1 MQYADQNKLDYRSKR
16 SKKDASKPSAK
27 HSGLLGK
34 VWRITKRTP
43 AIVSLPP
50 MQRGA
55 DAGTAPLRRGL
66 VISAMSLDVVPAI
79 LGLSVAACTSIGPS
93 TVPHDRIDYATAIGN
108 SWKEQTLLNIV
119 KLRYADM
126 PIFLAVDQVIAGYQL
141 QSAVG
146 GSFTAGNFNAALV
159 GPFTASGSATA
170 TGTYTDRPT
179 VIYSPLTGVDFLK
192 RLMTPVPPSP
202 GRSTVASSGEGR
214 AAQGCFRCGAIP

>member
-1 MQYADQNKLDYRSKR
+1 MQYADQNKLDYRAKR

-119 KLRYADM
+119 KLRY
-126 PIFLAVDQVIAGYQL
+126 
-141 QSAVG
+141 
-146 GSFTAGNFNAALV
+146 
-159 GPFTASGSATA
+159 
-170 TGTYTDRPT
+170 
-179 VIYSPLTGVDFLK
+179 
-192 RLMTPVPPSP
+192 
-202 GRSTVASSGEGR
+202 
-214 AAQGCFRCGAIP
+214 